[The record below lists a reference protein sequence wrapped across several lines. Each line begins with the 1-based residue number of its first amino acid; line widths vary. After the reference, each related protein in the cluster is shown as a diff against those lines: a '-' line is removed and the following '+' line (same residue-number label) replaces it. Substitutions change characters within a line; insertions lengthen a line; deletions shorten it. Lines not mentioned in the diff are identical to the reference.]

1 MGSLVELGGLPDLC
15 SKYTAEKRKEILSTM
30 SKKAREEQKKLE
42 VAFCLWRLRD
52 RKRERRRRRSESS
65 RN

>member
-1 MGSLVELGGLPDLC
+1 
-15 SKYTAEKRKEILSTM
+15 M

-42 VAFCLWRLRD
+42 VAFCLWRVMD
-52 RKRERRRRRSESS
+52 RRRERRRRRNESS